1 MLDIGVY
8 YRKKKRNMEGIGIG
22 IEFFV
27 LVFIE
32 ENI

>member
-1 MLDIGVY
+1 MSDIGVY
-8 YRKKKRNMEGIGIG
+8 HRKKKRNMEGTGIG
-22 IEFFV
+22 IELPA